1 MPSKTTSKRRSRTSS
16 SKPAVTR
23 RPAAPR
29 PAAPQPVI
37 TLTHEQI
44 AKRAYEI
51 WCGRGGQSEDNW
63 FEAQRQLT
71 EESQT

>member
-1 MPSKTTSKRRSRTSS
+1 MASKTTSKRRSRTTS
-16 SKPAVTR
+16 SKPTVTR

-29 PAAPQPVI
+29 PTALQPVI

-51 WCGRGGQSEDNW
+51 WCGRGGESEANW
-63 FEAQRQLT
+63 LEAQRQLT
-71 EESQT
+71 QERQG